1 MLVYSLTDHNS
12 FLEVKE
18 LHQQIVRIKDAQGVG
33 VPLVLVGSEFL
44 RPCRLGRA
52 KHQADADPL
61 LRRQM

>member
-52 KHQADADPL
+52 KH
-61 LRRQM
+61 

>member
-44 RPCRLGRA
+44 PPCFLKRAGHQVDERPALA
-52 KHQADADPL
+52 
-61 LRRQM
+61 